1 MMARTPENYASS
13 ETFSAHQVFNF
24 RGKGLKL
31 CLGNANDML
40 LQIESDLNSLSVIVG
55 LKSSESYQGDPA
67 KILKKTSQIISNVK
81 ADTAHSLLKRA

>member
-1 MMARTPENYASS
+1 
-13 ETFSAHQVFNF
+13 
-24 RGKGLKL
+24 
-31 CLGNANDML
+31 ML